1 MEKELLRV
9 QHLVKYFPASGSGSL
24 RRGPIVK
31 AVDDISFS
39 VYQGETLGIVGESGC
54 GKSTM
59 GRLIL
64 RMIEPTSGEILFDGQ
79 STLGLSKKEM
89 HQMRSRIQM
98 VFQDPFASLNPR
110 MSVAQIIA
118 EPLICCTDLNPQQ
131 RQARVYEL
139 LELVGLDENYANRL
153 PHEFSGGQRQRICI
167 ARALALNPELIICD
181 EAVSALDVSIQS
193 QVLNLLDDLQK
204 KFGLT
209 YIFIAHDLSV
219 VKHVSSRIGVMYL
232 GKLVELAGKEELFQ
246 NPVHPYTRA
255 LLSAIPV
262 PDPQI
267 HGERILLKGDIPSP
281 IDPPPGCRFQ
291 TRCFLKTENPDRA
304 DRCESCQPVF
314 TEVSPGHFVACHFC
328 GRDS

>member
-9 QHLVKYFPASGSGSL
+9 QNLVKYFPASGSGSL

-246 NPVHPYTRA
+246 NPVHP
-255 LLSAIPV
+255 
-262 PDPQI
+262 
-267 HGERILLKGDIPSP
+267 
-281 IDPPPGCRFQ
+281 
-291 TRCFLKTENPDRA
+291 
-304 DRCESCQPVF
+304 
-314 TEVSPGHFVACHFC
+314 
-328 GRDS
+328 

>member
-1 MEKELLRV
+1 MEKELLSV
-9 QHLVKYFPASGSGSL
+9 QNLVKYFPASGSGSL

-64 RMIEPTSGEILFDGQ
+64 RMVEPTSGEILFDGQ

-328 GRDS
+328 GRES